1 MPALILFFPWPSF
14 FVTLFWYSKDVGRT
28 EGVRG
33 AFGGVLGRVQSKMS
47 LSNALKRKR
56 AMFLETVSRF
66 RNIENQSRSVCHLK
80 WNILSGWWGRRLVL
94 SLWCQTEQ
102 PTCWVMFLILQ
113 TPTLCMTFR
122 VRTWWTSVWISSEKK
137 NAEKHSSYHVNTV
150 LVGLL
155 RTQIKSIVFQK
166 KTQKQ
171 SNVSDKKNWNDFQT
185 TNINKRRHPK
195 DRFSRMENAK
205 VSQFIP
211 SMPPV
216 FSFKDRYL

>member
-1 MPALILFFPWPSF
+1 MFVSQKKNYSVTKPGPCQQNAALSLMRPGGSVKRTLPVYNVSDSMPALILFFPWPSF

-137 NAEKHSSYHVNTV
+137 MPKNTQV
-150 LVGLL
+150 
-155 RTQIKSIVFQK
+155 T
-166 KTQKQ
+166 
-171 SNVSDKKNWNDFQT
+171 
-185 TNINKRRHPK
+185 
-195 DRFSRMENAK
+195 M
-205 VSQFIP
+205 
-211 SMPPV
+211 
-216 FSFKDRYL
+216 